1 MKQLIVIDMQND
13 FVTGVLANEGAK
25 AAIPLIAEKIQNAER
40 PVIFTCDTHFE
51 NYMETME
58 GKKLPVPHCIEGTD
72 GHKIVP
78 ELIAIAKNPII
89 VDKYTFGYTNW
100 NEVIGMPELNGVDEI
115 EIVGTV
121 NPICPIANAIILR
134 AFYPNLKITMDLNA
148 CGFMAAE
155 DKEVVR
161 RVLTMQQIEFVG

>member
-1 MKQLIVIDMQND
+1 MQKD

-25 AAIPLIAEKIQNAER
+25 AAIPLIVEKIQNAER
-40 PVIFTCDTHFE
+40 PVIFTRDTHFE

-78 ELIAIAKNPII
+78 ELLAVAKYPVI
-89 VDKYTFGYTNW
+89 VDKYTFGYTHW
-100 NEVIGMPELNGVDEI
+100 NEVIGMPELNGIDEI

-121 NPICPIANAIILR
+121 NPICPLANAIIIR
-134 AFYPNLKITMDLNA
+134 AFYPNMKITMDLNA
-148 CGFMAAE
+148 CGFMADE
-155 DKEVVR
+155 DKEVVC
-161 RVLTMQQIEFVG
+161 RVLAMQQIDVIG